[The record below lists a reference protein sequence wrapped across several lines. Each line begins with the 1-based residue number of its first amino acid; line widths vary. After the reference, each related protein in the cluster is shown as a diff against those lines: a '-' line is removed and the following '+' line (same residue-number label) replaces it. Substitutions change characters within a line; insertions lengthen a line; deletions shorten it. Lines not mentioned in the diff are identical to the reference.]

1 MLKSQ
6 IHLFCFTT
14 PTSSPSQKTEKL
26 RLENFLKQNWDRLLI
41 KSYTDETEAE
51 DYNMELSK
59 KRSAEVYNYFASKN
73 VPAYA
78 LSIQFFGETMPVAD
92 NSSDD
97 GRALNRRTEIIGYRL
112 PRVQIQPRVDPMKP
126 VTNTLDNGFI
136 ITYKPGSLPA
146 SWLYNFE
153 SGWGNNFKVVT
164 NTVEMR
170 QNNLFNNTT
179 NNEILSSVM
188 IVCGQNLDTC
198 KLDTPILVKVPIPF
212 KTKCPIEKVKF
223 FNAIAEKGKQIW
235 QEETKELYP
244 EVINGI
250 QYIGIWIDDF
260 CQCINFDFKV
270 DPDCFDMDS
279 SKLMYVNA
287 GIKNLT
293 AELIGLNSV
302 YMPRKSNDSTHNIL
316 YLKENSNGALVSF
329 SLYNGKRRIRTFRDQ
344 KLSSFPYD
352 ESEKTYLLTTDTIR
366 FQFPGMKFGDVAM
379 KVNGDKYR
387 TFIDKSKC
395 EIIYL
400 NRETEK
406 IMVDLSVFISKKKYV
421 FFKNQPL
428 TSLPFDEKT
437 GSYVVDKEFL
447 KLLGQMGMVS
457 MK

>member
-1 MLKSQ
+1 
-6 IHLFCFTT
+6 
-14 PTSSPSQKTEKL
+14 
-26 RLENFLKQNWDRLLI
+26 
-41 KSYTDETEAE
+41 
-51 DYNMELSK
+51 
-59 KRSAEVYNYFASKN
+59 
-73 VPAYA
+73 
-78 LSIQFFGETMPVAD
+78 
-92 NSSDD
+92 
-97 GRALNRRTEIIGYRL
+97 
-112 PRVQIQPRVDPMKP
+112 
-126 VTNTLDNGFI
+126 
-136 ITYKPGSLPA
+136 
-146 SWLYNFE
+146 
-153 SGWGNNFKVVT
+153 
-164 NTVEMR
+164 
-170 QNNLFNNTT
+170 
-179 NNEILSSVM
+179 
-188 IVCGQNLDTC
+188 
-198 KLDTPILVKVPIPF
+198 
-212 KTKCPIEKVKF
+212 
-223 FNAIAEKGKQIW
+223 
-235 QEETKELYP
+235 
-244 EVINGI
+244 
-250 QYIGIWIDDF
+250 
-260 CQCINFDFKV
+260 
-270 DPDCFDMDS
+270 
-279 SKLMYVNA
+279 MYVNA

-366 FQFPGMKFGDVAM
+366 FQFPGMKFGDVAI